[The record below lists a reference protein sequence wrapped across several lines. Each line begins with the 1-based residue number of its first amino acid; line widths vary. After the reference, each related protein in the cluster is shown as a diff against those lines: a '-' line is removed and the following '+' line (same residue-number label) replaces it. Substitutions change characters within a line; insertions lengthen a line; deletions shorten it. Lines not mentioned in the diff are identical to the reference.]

1 MSVYPGEERP
11 KHHLRLHLPA
21 MYTSLGY
28 ADCWATE
35 KKHGMYKRFL
45 ADTLQHVWKERS
57 GDLSR
62 QVLGRMLHQT
72 IESQNDS
79 AVGKSRLAGR
89 VYKPQQVEEACGV
102 RCSVSTRVHT
112 GHQLLNAG
120 DVLLWRRGAGM
131 ILFCADWRNQF
142 VVVMDVLVPLSCDIP
157 HVHALRFSL
166 SGAKDAV
173 CLQNLEQ
180 LRKPAWWLVEQ
191 SSVLCLL

>member
-1 MSVYPGEERP
+1 
-11 KHHLRLHLPA
+11 
-21 MYTSLGY
+21 
-28 ADCWATE
+28 
-35 KKHGMYKRFL
+35 
-45 ADTLQHVWKERS
+45 
-57 GDLSR
+57 
-62 QVLGRMLHQT
+62 MLHQT

-89 VYKPQQVEEACGV
+89 VYKPQQVEEACGAH
-102 RCSVSTRVHT
+102 CSVSTRVHT

-131 ILFCADWRNQF
+131 ILFIADWRNQF
-142 VVVMDVLVPLSCDIP
+142 VVVIDVLVPQPCDVP
-157 HVHALRFSL
+157 HALRFSL

-173 CLQNLEQ
+173 YLENLEQ